1 MAKETINTICCSF
14 CGKYQNDVKKL
25 IAGPSVFICN
35 ECVSLCLDIVKEDS
49 QKSPAINKEGEKTT
63 PQQIIKI
70 LDDYVIGQDFA
81 KKVLSVAVYNHYK
94 RIDASSDLNNQEVEL
109 TKSNILLIGPTGC
122 GKTLLAQTLARIL
135 DVPFTIADA
144 TSLTEA
150 GYVGDDVENIISRL
164 LQSAEYNIDKAQ
176 RGIIYIDEIDK
187 ITKKMEAGGRTRDIS
202 GEGVQQGL
210 LKIIEG
216 TVASV
221 PSQPGKRGNQQ
232 EYVQIDTK
240 NILFICGGSFAGLE
254 KIIAMRG
261 KGSSIGFGADV
272 REKNGE
278 EKKNILSEAE
288 PEDVIKFG
296 LIPELVGRLPI
307 IATLQDLTEEDL
319 VKILSEPK
327 NSLAKQYQKLFSLDK
342 VDLHFDV
349 DSLKEIAKK
358 AIVRKTGA
366 RGLRAIMETILMET
380 MFDIPA
386 QKNVKNVKI
395 CKDVVTGSKKPE
407 INYLSKEELLKAAE
421 EIKNEKEKEEKEKAK
436 KEKEEKEKEKEE
448 KEKLTTSIK

>member
-1 MAKETINTICCSF
+1 MSKETINTICCSF
-14 CGKYQNDVKKL
+14 CGKYQSDVKKL
-25 IAGPSVFICN
+25 IAGPNVFICN

-49 QKSPAINKEGEKTT
+49 KKSPSINKEGNKVT
-63 PQQIIKI
+63 PAEIINI
-70 LDDYVIGQDFA
+70 LNDYVVGQDFA
-81 KKVLSVAVYNHYK
+81 KKVLAVAVYNHYK
-94 RIDASSDLNNQEVEL
+94 RIDATSNLINQDVEL
-109 TKSNILLIGPTGC
+109 SKSNILVIGPTGC

-135 DVPFTIADA
+135 DVPFTMADA

-164 LQSAEYNIDKAQ
+164 LQAAEYNIEKAQ
-176 RGIIYIDEIDK
+176 RGTVYIDEIDK
-187 ITKKMEAGGRTRDIS
+187 ITRKGEAGGRTRDIS

-221 PSQPGKRGNQQ
+221 PAQPGKRNNQQ

-254 KIIAMRG
+254 KIIAVRG

-272 REKNGE
+272 REKNDE

-288 PEDVIKFG
+288 PEDIIKFG
-296 LIPELVGRLPI
+296 IIPELVGRLPI
-307 IATLQDLTEEDL
+307 IAPLQDLTEDDL

-327 NSLAKQYQKLFSLDK
+327 NSLVKQYQKLFALDK
-342 VDLHFDV
+342 VELEFDN
-349 DSLKEIAKK
+349 DSLVEIAKK
-358 AIVRKTGA
+358 AILRKTGA

-380 MFDIPA
+380 MFDIPSK
-386 QKNVKNVKI
+386 QNVKKVKI
-395 CKDVVTGSKKPE
+395 SKEVLTDNKKPE
-407 INYLSKEELLKAAE
+407 LDFFSTEELKKNIEIAAAGEEKAE
-421 EIKNEKEKEEKEKAK
+421 EK
-436 KEKEEKEKEKEE
+436 K
-448 KEKLTTSIK
+448 IAA